1 MNSLIWGANS
11 TTKSMKIKVKDLS
24 YQEVLALPK
33 EKPFVPR
40 RPSGLFRTLINVI
53 SAGELRKVH
62 FKYTTKDMDL
72 LDKKQPCLYLM
83 NHSSFLDLKIA
94 EKIIPQRFNIVTTSD
109 AFVGQ
114 KWLLRTLGCIPT
126 TKFVT
131 DTTLV
136 RHMLHCFNKLKTSVL
151 MYPEASYSFDGTATT
166 LPKGL
171 GKCLKL
177 FNVPVVM
184 ITTYGDFLYDPLYN
198 GLQTRKVD
206 VFATM
211 EYALSPQQI
220 KEASVE
226 ELNAELER
234 LFSFDGFRYQ
244 QENSVVIDEPFRAD
258 YLHRVLY
265 KCPHCDA
272 EGVTV
277 GNGTQLS
284 CTCCGKTYELTD
296 RGYMRALDGDTE
308 FAHIPD
314 WYRWQ
319 RECVEREI
327 KDGTYRLDTEVDVI
341 VMKDTKAVY
350 RIGSGRLTHDI
361 DGFHLVA
368 DGGLDYSQPSKLS
381 YSLYADYLWY
391 ELGDVICIGTNE
403 ILYYCIPRDGAPVA
417 KARLA
422 AEEIFK
428 TVSVK

>member
-1 MNSLIWGANS
+1 MQLK
-11 TTKSMKIKVKDLS
+11 TMKIKVKNSS
-24 YQEVLALPK
+24 YDKVLALPK

-40 RPSGLFRTLINVI
+40 RPSGFFRALINVI
-53 SAGELRKVH
+53 SAGELRKVR
-62 FKYTTKDMDL
+62 FKYISKGMDA

-94 EKIIPQRFNIVTTSD
+94 EKIIPQPFNIVTTSD

-136 RHMLHCFNKLKTSVL
+136 RQMLYCFNKLKTSVL

-166 LPKGL
+166 LPEGL

-206 VFATM
+206 VSATM
-211 EYALSPQQI
+211 EYVLSSQQI
-220 KEASVE
+220 KDASVA
-226 ELNAELER
+226 ELNAELNR
-234 LFSFDGFRYQ
+234 LFSFDNFRYQ
-244 QENSVVIDEPFRAD
+244 QEKGVVIDEPFRAD

-265 KCPHCDA
+265 KCPHCGA
-272 EGVTV
+272 EGSTV
-277 GNGTQLS
+277 GKGTTLS
-284 CTCCGKTYELTD
+284 CNCCGKTYELTD
-296 RGYMRALDGDTE
+296 RGYMKALDGDTE
-308 FAHIPD
+308 FTHIPD

-319 RECVEREI
+319 RECVRQEI
-327 KDGTYRLDTEVDVI
+327 KDGAYLLDTEVDVI

-361 DGFHLVA
+361 NGFHLVA
-368 DGGLDYSQPSKLS
+368 DDGLDYIHPSKLS
-381 YSLYADYLWY
+381 YSIYADYLWY
-391 ELGDVICIGTNE
+391 EIGDVICIGTNE

-422 AEEIFK
+422 AEEIYK
-428 TVSVK
+428 IIKAKS